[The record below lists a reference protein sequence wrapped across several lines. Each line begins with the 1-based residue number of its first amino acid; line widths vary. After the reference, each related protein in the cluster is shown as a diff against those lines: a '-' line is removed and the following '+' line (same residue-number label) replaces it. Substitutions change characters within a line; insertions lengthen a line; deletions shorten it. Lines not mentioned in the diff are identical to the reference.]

1 MAVFSRVAQQALRR
15 NRMTAGGA
23 TQPLPTDGH
32 GMALPPPRLAR
43 LGGACCLLMSVAS
56 SDASKRSAEHAVLAT
71 WCCAR
76 PAAGCPRHVVFAR
89 RNAATHLAQLI
100 KSDLAVV
107 VQVHVDEDL
116 EQLRSLD
123 VDLDRL
129 ELEDDLSTRKVA
141 I

>member
-1 MAVFSRVAQQALRR
+1 MAFFSRVAQQALRR

-23 TQPLPTDGH
+23 TQPCPRDGSSAAAV
-32 GMALPPPRLAR
+32 GQARRSVLSADVRCIQRCKQALRGTPCPRYI
-43 LGGACCLLMSVAS
+43 
-56 SDASKRSAEHAVLAT
+56 
-71 WCCAR
+71 CCAR

-100 KSDLAVV
+100 ISDLAVV

-123 VDLDRL
+123 IDLDRL